1 LTIGFK
7 GEVMRSHGCGW
18 VAATVLAFGIGV
30 PGAAFAQVN
39 VEAMQGVQ
47 FDFLAPGARSLAMGG
62 AFVAVADDATAA
74 LSNPAGLSSL
84 TRREVSIEGRFRQFK
99 VPFVLAGRLSGT
111 PTGTG
116 IDTVANPTFDE
127 ASSDESGLSFLSF
140 VLASPDRPWTLAAYR
155 HETVRYSTAITTQ
168 GAFRRNEEGGTNR
181 FFPVIGDLGLDIV
194 NYGVAG
200 SWKWQVCNDVSGA
213 RVCEDRFAIGGGLS
227 MYQFNAESL
236 TTRFD
241 LNDDGVGVGDFF
253 GPPQYT
259 TLVNQQTLDGDETG
273 FGVNVGMI
281 FKPNRYLQLGL
292 SHRRGAT
299 FDFTASNSG
308 PSFDAYT
315 RDAEFAMPHVT
326 TAGLALRLGGS
337 SIVAVDYSRVQYS
350 RLAERFVDVFFEPGV
365 DDPSLDRAADFTAP
379 DGNEFHLGFEHQFL
393 NFGATPAIRFGTWFD
408 PAHAVTSSVERN
420 AIFRPGEDVWHFTAG
435 GGFVAGPAEISF
447 AGDFSDRGNIGSA
460 SLVFRF

>member
-1 LTIGFK
+1 
-7 GEVMRSHGCGW
+7 MCSQRSSW
-18 VAATVLAFGIGV
+18 VGGAVLAIGTMM
-30 PGAAFAQVN
+30 PGTALAQVN

-116 IDTVANPTFDE
+116 IDTTAGPTFDE

-181 FFPVIGDLGLDIV
+181 FFPVSGDLGLDIV

-200 SWKWQVCNDVSGA
+200 SWKWQACNDVSGA
-213 RVCEDRFAIGGGLS
+213 RVCEDRFAIGGGVS

-241 LNDDGVGVGDFF
+241 LSDDGVGIGDFF
-253 GPPQYT
+253 GAPQYD

-281 FKPNRYLQLGL
+281 FKPNRHLQLGV

-299 FDFTASNSG
+299 FDFSATNAG
-308 PSFDAYT
+308 PSFPSYT
-315 RDAEFAMPHVT
+315 RQAEFAMPHVT

-337 SIVAVDYSRVQYS
+337 SILAMDYSRVQYS
-350 RLAERFVDVFFEPGV
+350 RLAERFVDVFFEPGA
-365 DDPSLDRAADFTAP
+365 DDPEFDRAADFTAP
-379 DGNEFHLGFEHQFL
+379 DGNEFHVGFEHQFL
-393 NFGATPAIRFGTWFD
+393 NLRATPAIRFGTWFD
-408 PAHAVTSSVERN
+408 PAHAVTSAVERN
-420 AIFRPGEDVWHFTAG
+420 AIFRPGDDAWHFTAG
-435 GGFVAGPAEISF
+435 GGFVAGRAEISF
-447 AGDFSDRGNIGSA
+447 GGDFSDRGNIGSA

>member
-1 LTIGFK
+1 
-7 GEVMRSHGCGW
+7 MRSQKAGW
-18 VAATVLAFGIGV
+18 TAGALLAAVMGV
-30 PGAAFAQVN
+30 PGTASAQVN

-84 TRREVSIEGRFRQFK
+84 TRREISVEGRSRQFK
-99 VPFVLAGRLSGT
+99 VPFVLGGRLTGS

-116 IDTVANPTFDE
+116 IDTLSGPVFDE
-127 ASSDESGLSFLSF
+127 ASSSESGLSFLSF
-140 VLASPDRPWTLAAYR
+140 VFASPDRPWTLAAYR
-155 HETVRYSTAITTQ
+155 HETVRYSTEIQTQ
-168 GAFRRNEEGGTNR
+168 GAFRRNEELGTNR
-181 FFPVIGDLGLDIV
+181 FFPVTGALGLDIV

-200 SWKWQVCNDVSGA
+200 SWKWQACNDVSGA
-213 RVCEDRFAIGGGLS
+213 RICEDRFAVGGGLS
-227 MYQFNAESL
+227 IYQFSAESL

-241 LNDDGVGVGDFF
+241 LTDEGAGVGDFF

-281 FKPNRYLQLGL
+281 FKPNRHLQLGV

-299 FDFTASNSG
+299 FDFTAANSG
-308 PSFDAYT
+308 PSFTPYS

-337 SIVAVDYSRVQYS
+337 SLVAMDYSRVQYS
-350 RLAERFVDVFFEPGV
+350 RLAERFVDVFFEPGA
-365 DDPSLDRAADFTAP
+365 DDPALDRSGDFTAP
-379 DGNEFHLGFEHQFL
+379 DGHEFHLGFEHQFL
-393 NFGATPAIRFGTWFD
+393 NLRGTPALRLGTWYD
-408 PAHAVTSSVERN
+408 PAHAVSSSVERN
-420 AIFRPGEDVWHFTAG
+420 AIFRPGDDVWHFTAG
-435 GGFVAGPAEISF
+435 GGFVVGRAEISVG
-447 AGDFSDRGNIGSA
+447 GDFSDRGNIGSA